1 MMKEVSAAII
11 VENDKVLLTRRAP
24 NEKLAGYWEFPG
36 GKREAGEN
44 IEECLVRELKEELD
58 IKVEASGV
66 FGESEYQYDGGSI
79 LLIGVRARILNGT
92 PTLSVHDA
100 FEWVPL
106 SLVHQYK
113 LAPADIPLANKLVEE
128 YGKS

>member
-1 MMKEVSAAII
+1 MKEVSAAII
-11 VENDKVLLTRRAP
+11 VEKDNVLLTRRAP

-58 IKVEASGV
+58 IKVEASGIFDV
-66 FGESEYQYDGGSI
+66 SEYHYDGGSI

-92 PTLSVHDA
+92 PALSVHDA

-106 SLVHQYK
+106 TQVHQYK
-113 LAPADIPLANKLVEE
+113 LAPADIPLATKLVEE